1 MCETGEAGEASDF
14 SVSCYTADR
23 EGEWEKLFTTGA
35 LHIRVFSK
43 SENSFLNIL
52 HRQVP
57 SGLS

>member
-35 LHIRVFSK
+35 LHID
-43 SENSFLNIL
+43 N
-52 HRQVP
+52 P
-57 SGLS
+57 